1 MAARGSPCAYRRNA
15 PMPSIRI
22 YVKKQ
27 IRLDRLNFKQNQ
39 MFKVG
44 TMGVTSVKSRLA
56 ASQGPADSPAKPLT
70 RAYAIAKSKR
80 GKGNRRNLMLTGD
93 MLGNFMVRT
102 VSENK
107 ATANLTT
114 RKGRIKAWI
123 NQKLEPW
130 MVFSPKN
137 KVTVAEA
144 TRQAL
149 AELTPRLLVERL
161 LGGKQQ

>member
-1 MAARGSPCAYRRNA
+1 
-15 PMPSIRI
+15 MPSIRI

-44 TMGVTSVKSRLA
+44 TVGVAAVKSRLA
-56 ASQGPADSPAKPLT
+56 AAQGPADSPSKPLT
-70 RAYAIAKSKR
+70 RPYAIQKTKR

-123 NQKLEPW
+123 NQKIEPW

-137 KVTVAEA
+137 KAAVAEA

-149 AELTPRLLVERL
+149 AELKPRLWLERV

>member
-1 MAARGSPCAYRRNA
+1 
-15 PMPSIRI
+15 
-22 YVKKQ
+22 
-27 IRLDRLNFKQNQ
+27 
-39 MFKVG
+39 
-44 TMGVTSVKSRLA
+44 
-56 ASQGPADSPAKPLT
+56 
-70 RAYAIAKSKR
+70 
-80 GKGNRRNLMLTGD
+80 MLTGD

-123 NQKLEPW
+123 NQKIEPW

-137 KVTVAEA
+137 KAAVAEA

-149 AELTPRLLVERL
+149 AELKPRLLIERL
-161 LGGKQQ
+161 LGGTQQ

>member
-1 MAARGSPCAYRRNA
+1 
-15 PMPSIRI
+15 MPSVRV
-22 YVKKQ
+22 YLKKQ

-44 TMGVTSVKSRLA
+44 SVGVAAVKTRLA
-56 ASQGPADSPAKPLT
+56 AAQGPTDSSAKPLT
-70 RAYAIAKSKR
+70 KRYAIWKTKQ

-93 MLGNFMVRT
+93 MLQNFQVRT

-107 ATANLTT
+107 AKASNST

-123 NQKLEPW
+123 TNKIEPW
-130 MVFSPKN
+130 IVFSPKN
-137 KVTVAEA
+137 KAAVAEA

-149 AELTPRLLVERL
+149 AEMKPRLWLERVM
-161 LGGKQQ
+161 GGKQQ